1 VLAALAPRAGVRMIA
16 EMFNRKFAI
25 TRRMTVGKSYV
36 ATALKEHRLTILRL
50 RRSSKNRI
58 PREMPKNWVWC
69 IDLTTI
75 TDGGGVQHFAFGV
88 IDHGSRLSIALEL
101 IGNKR
106 TTTLLWIL
114 LRCFAKFGK
123 PHVIRADNESC
134 FKSRLMRT
142 TLAALGVKL
151 QHSTPLSPWENG
163 RIERFFGT
171 LKNAIS
177 TALVPSMSVH
187 AQLQWFRNYY
197 HVRPHQHL
205 AYRTPMEAWTGI
217 ERQCGDTLADF
228 WEARFYRP
236 A

>member
-1 VLAALAPRAGVRMIA
+1 
-16 EMFNRKFAI
+16 
-25 TRRMTVGKSYV
+25 MTVGKSYV

-50 RRSSKNRI
+50 RRSLKNRI
-58 PREMPKNWVWC
+58 PREMPKNRVWG
-69 IDLTTI
+69 IDFTTI
-75 TDGGGVQHFAFGV
+75 TDDAGVQHLAFGV

-123 PHVIRADNESC
+123 PRIIRADNESC
-134 FKSRLMRT
+134 FRSRLMRVS
-142 TLAALGVKL
+142 LAALGVEL

-171 LKNAIS
+171 LKQALA
-177 TALVPSMSVH
+177 TALVPTMSVH
-187 AQLQWFRNYY
+187 AQLAWFRNYY
-197 HVRPHQHL
+197 NHFRPHQHL
-205 AYRTPMEAWTGI
+205 GYRTPMEAWRGI
-217 ERQCGDTLADF
+217 ERQCNSAFADF